1 MVCLICWRDSMAFLL
16 LHIQLSMI
24 VREYRVVSETHL
36 FRLQS
41 FSFDSYLSVFSL
53 ALVYNWLLSEMI
65 DWKVLKLPPERVEA
79 LCCLC
84 ISLIS
89 DSYLLNVESFLF
101 CRLYGLLLSFLP
113 LPFYIGWLSF
123 LNLFCLSPKGKSLT
137 RFLNVLCE
145 QLSLKVV
152 LRPWVTR

>member
-1 MVCLICWRDSMAFLL
+1 MAFLL

-113 LPFYIGWLSF
+113 FPFYIG
-123 LNLFCLSPKGKSLT
+123 
-137 RFLNVLCE
+137 
-145 QLSLKVV
+145 
-152 LRPWVTR
+152 